1 MSVQLKMKNLTL
13 AKSDTELLEMLQ
25 NNIQCIYDKFVSEK
39 NDSID
44 SFHEEV
50 QEIIKSKIR
59 YDKAYSIDKILNDFS
74 DSDIR
79 SNYDSESDESSLESI
94 NISDSEINN
103 EEDSDNTDNTHN
115 TYNQYNG

>member
-1 MSVQLKMKNLTL
+1 MSIQLQMKNLTL
-13 AKSDTELLEMLQ
+13 AKTDTELLEMLQ

-50 QEIIKSKIR
+50 QEIIKSKIK

-74 DSDIR
+74 DSDIKY
-79 SNYDSESDESSLESI
+79 NYDSDSDESSLESI
-94 NISDSEINN
+94 NISDSKINN
-103 EEDSDNTDNTHN
+103 EEDLDNTDS
-115 TYNQYNG
+115 TYNQFNR